1 MKHEI
6 KRGAIAKVLCGR
18 GEGRLVLVLREEPD
32 GRLAVSDGKRIRVEM
47 PKSKNRKHL
56 AFFSEV
62 EINEADALS
71 NRRVREMIRDA
82 RMGIIEQEGLFC
94 QRMM

>member
-1 MKHEI
+1 MKQEI
-6 KRGAIAKVLCGR
+6 KRGVIAEVRCGR
-18 GEGRLVLVLREEPD
+18 GKGRLVLVLREEPD
-32 GRLAVSDGKRIRVEM
+32 RRLAVSDGKRIRVEM

-62 EINEADALS
+62 EIKEGDVLS
-71 NRRVREMIRDA
+71 NRRVREIIRDA